1 MTGTAIAQVITL
13 MMMPILTRLYTPHDF
28 GIWAL
33 FISIVNIIGAISTAR
48 YEMAIILPKNDDDSI
63 NLLASSVI
71 ISFGI
76 SLLSLVLLFI
86 FYSNILSFFENPDIG
101 SYLYLAPLTILFQGI
116 YQAFSNWSI
125 RNKTF
130 KTNSLSSAS
139 QSLTG
144 TGSQFILGVT
154 KHGAIG
160 LILGTIIGQFVSMII
175 IIWKPINNLKHF
187 TDKIT
192 LKKIKSN
199 LVVYKNFALINTPHT
214 FVGKFQESGLIFFIK
229 SFISVNIVG
238 EYSIAI
244 RVLSTPTSLLAKS
257 VNQVFYARASKHY
270 NDGLSVKPLM
280 YSIHK
285 KIFLVGLPFFLILTF
300 LAPYIF
306 EFVFSSSYKQAGIIA
321 GILSPWLFLNFIASS
336 TQSVFLILNKLKQ
349 VFLFSLIDL
358 SLRILALFIGYL
370 HNDYKI
376 AFIYMSLFCSIFLI
390 VTLIWTYKIAGNTLN
405 K

>member
-1 MTGTAIAQVITL
+1 
-13 MMMPILTRLYTPHDF
+13 
-28 GIWAL
+28 
-33 FISIVNIIGAISTAR
+33 
-48 YEMAIILPKNDDDSI
+48 MAIILPKNDDDSI